1 MPTRPDAILAAR
13 ILIVD
18 DNASNVELLHAIL
31 ESAGYTCVTSTQIS
45 TEVCA
50 LHQAHAF
57 DLILLDL
64 QMPGMDGF
72 EVMEGLKAIEADG
85 YAPILAITAQPGH
98 KQRALQAGAKDFIA
112 KPFDLIEVQTRIHN
126 MLEVRLLYKQLKASV
141 TALESLAMQDALTG
155 LPNRRLLMDRLG
167 QSMLASQR
175 TGEYCAVMF
184 MDLDKF
190 KLLNDT
196 LGHDMGDLLL
206 RQVATRLLGCV
217 REGDTVARLG
227 GDEFVVL
234 LRALSRL
241 PDEAL
246 TQTLHVAQKVLD
258 SLRLPYDL
266 AGQAYSST
274 PSIGALAFRGGAET
288 GAELL
293 KKADAAMYQA
303 KSVGRNT
310 VRFFG
315 SPAFS
320 SMHVQNQNPELHVQ
334 TVNVN
339 WP

>member
-1 MPTRPDAILAAR
+1 MSLQTEAILAAR

-18 DNASNVELLHAIL
+18 DNESNVILLQSLL
-31 ESAGYTCVTSTQIS
+31 ESAGYNGVSSTLDS

-50 LHQAHAF
+50 LHQAQPY

-72 EVMEGLKAIEADG
+72 EVMQGLQAIEADG

-112 KPFDLIEVQTRIHN
+112 KPFDLVEVKTRIYN
-126 MLEVRLLYKQLKASV
+126 MLEVRLIYKQLKASV
-141 TALESLAMQDALTG
+141 AVLESMALQDVLTG
-155 LPNRRLLMDRLG
+155 LPNRRLLMDRLNQG
-167 QSMLASQR
+167 MLASQR
-175 TGEYCAVMF
+175 SGEFCAVMF

-206 RQVATRLLGCV
+206 RQVATRLLACV

-234 LRALSRL
+234 LKVLSWQ
-241 PDEAL
+241 PEEAL
-246 TQTLHVAQKVLD
+246 TQANQVARKILEA
-258 SLRLPYDL
+258 LRLPYDL
-266 AGQAYSST
+266 AGLPYQST
-274 PSIGALAFRGGAET
+274 PSIGALVFKGDGEA

-293 KKADAAMYQA
+293 KKADVAMYRA
-303 KSVGRNT
+303 KSAGRNT
-310 VRFFG
+310 VEFFG
-315 SPAFS
+315 SPADF
-320 SMHVQNQNPELHVQ
+320 PEKK
-334 TVNVN
+334 
-339 WP
+339 

>member
-1 MPTRPDAILAAR
+1 MSTQLNAILAAR

-18 DNASNVELLHAIL
+18 DNASNVDLLQAIL
-31 ESAGYTCVTSTQIS
+31 ENAGYTGVSATQNS

-50 LHQAHAF
+50 LHQAQPY

-72 EVMEGLKAIEADG
+72 EVMQGLKTIEADG
-85 YAPILAITAQPGH
+85 YAPILAITAQPAH

-112 KPFDLIEVQTRIHN
+112 KPFDLVEVQTRIHN
-126 MLEVRLLYKQLKASV
+126 MLEVRLLYQQLKASV
-141 TALESLAMQDALTG
+141 ATLESMAMHDVLTG
-155 LPNRRLLMDRLG
+155 LPNRRLLMDRLS
-167 QSMLASQR
+167 QAMLASQR
-175 TGEYCAVMF
+175 NGEFCAVMF

-206 RQVATRLLGCV
+206 RQVATRLLACV
-217 REGDTVARLG
+217 REGDPVARLG

-234 LRALSRL
+234 LKALSHL
-241 PDEAL
+241 PDEAVL
-246 TQTLHVAQKVLD
+246 QARHVAEKILG

-266 AGQAYSST
+266 AGQSYSNT
-274 PSIGALAFRGGAET
+274 PSIGALAFKGGAET

-303 KSVGRNT
+303 KAAGRNT
-310 VRFFG
+310 VEFFTQ
-315 SPAFS
+315 AA
-320 SMHVQNQNPELHVQ
+320 LA
-334 TVNVN
+334 
-339 WP
+339 